1 MHQDLGCFLV
11 FLLVAVVGFQTQ
23 DLDYVLHSVDVLG
36 FLLRR
41 LDWFLPLISFSR

>member
-36 FLLRR
+36 FLLS
-41 LDWFLPLISFSR
+41 LDWFLLLISFCG